1 MIQHLRN
8 NSKILLAITGV
19 ILMLT
24 WLIFPALS
32 SLFEGQG
39 PAQGDYVKVTWRGG
53 RLTAREL
60 EHLRYVHAAT
70 VRFVGNVIREAQQ
83 RQGNPRAPGYPQISL
98 MQHNFQIGINPN
110 GDDGNLLQTEL
121 LAQRGREMGV
131 KVNDETVKNFLRRL
145 SDDTILKDADFAGL
159 MEEAILE
166 GSSVTQGHVFD
177 YLKKEL
183 LAQEVRLMLQA
194 GVESF
199 IPGELAMPQRN
210 ELDTRPTP
218 AEMWSAYEKLHRRVT
233 IEAYPLPVEEF
244 VGKVSAE
251 PKTSDLRKIFEDGRN
266 RIPHPASDEPGFMQP
281 HRVAFGY
288 VRAELKDFTEIA
300 KKEITDEAVA
310 KAYEEGK
317 AKGEFKVVEPPP
329 MNPADKPDE
338 TKPGEDKPGEK
349 PADAPKPD
357 DKPADDKPATDK
369 PANNE
374 PKTDKPT
381 DKPADKPEE
390 KPAEKKADDP
400 ADKKAAEPKKNEG
413 SALNRDIQLVN
424 FQEEGTKED
433 AKQEEGKKTEPPAAT
448 KEETKTGDTK
458 PAETKPAETKPTD
471 PAAKPAETTPAENK
485 PADPATK
492 PADPAAKPEKD
503 PADDKPVKFKPLEE
517 VADEIRT
524 NLAQP
529 IAIKRRQELLAE
541 IQTAVNNYSRDYGRW
556 KVQEA
561 RDEEAKKSKTAPKS
575 SAKRVEKP
583 APLDLSKLVAGTPA
597 KVGETP
603 LVDQNELQTMVDEKD
618 KDGTVKKVPK
628 YEIARASFF
637 DTRAFQQ
644 RAFSDIAFAEKEP
657 FYAPQTL
664 PFPWEDL
671 KSFGGAASDIWVYWR
686 TDEVAARERTFEEA
700 QKDVLQFWKEQQAFK
715 LAQAAAAE
723 LAEKASKGQDLK
735 SLVTKPEAIVTPPAF
750 SWYTSR
756 ATGQFG
762 GGPVLSDVVGVE
774 YPGQEFRQAVY
785 DLQVGQAGVAPDQPH
800 SSVWVVKLLAED
812 GISDADRERFMAT
825 ALDNDLLLISFIS
838 EAPLKDE
845 INEQLMKEYN
855 ISWTPVKE
863 GQEE

>member
-32 SLFEGQG
+32 SLFDGQRA
-39 PAQGDYVKVTWRGG
+39 AQGDYVKVTWRGG

-60 EHLRYVHAAT
+60 QHLGYVHGAT
-70 VRFVGNVIREAQQ
+70 VRFVQNVIREAQQ

-110 GDDGNLLQTEL
+110 GDEGNLLQTEL

-145 SDDTILKDADFAGL
+145 SDDTILKDADFAGI
-159 MEEAILE
+159 MKDSIPE

-210 ELDTRPTP
+210 QLDTRPTP

-233 IEAYPLPVEEF
+233 IEAYPLNVQDF
-244 VGKVSAE
+244 VSKVSAE

-288 VRAELKDFTEIA
+288 VRTELKDFTDIA
-300 KKEITDEAVA
+300 KKEITDEQVA

-329 MNPADKPDE
+329 MKPEDKPADKPAD
-338 TKPGEDKPGEK
+338 KPGEEKPADKPGENKPGEEKPGEK
-349 PADAPKPD
+349 PAEAPKPGEKPAA
-357 DKPADDKPATDK
+357 DKPASED
-369 PANNE
+369 
-374 PKTDKPT
+374 PKTE
-381 DKPADKPEE
+381 KPADKPEE
-390 KPAEKKADDP
+390 KPAEKKADEP
-400 ADKKAAEPKKNEG
+400 ADKKGTEPKKNEG

-424 FQEEGTKED
+424 FQDDTKKD
-433 AKQEEGKKTEPPAAT
+433 EGKKDEGKKEEQPAAT
-448 KEETKTGDTK
+448 KQEPKAGDTK
-458 PAETKPAETKPTD
+458 PAETKPAD
-471 PAAKPAETTPAENK
+471 PAAKPAETK
-485 PADPATK
+485 PVDPNAK

-503 PADDKPVKFKPLEE
+503 PADEKPVKFKTLEE
-517 VADEIRT
+517 VSDQIRT
-524 NLAQP
+524 DLAQP
-529 IAIKRRQELLAE
+529 IAIKRRQQLLTD
-541 IQTAVNNYSRDYGRW
+541 IQAAINNYSRDYSRW
-556 KVQEA
+556 KSQTA
-561 RDEEAKKSKTAPKS
+561 RDEEMKKSKTTSKS
-575 SAKRVEKP
+575 TAKRVEKP
-583 APLDLSKLVAGTPA
+583 APLDLAKLVAGTPA

-618 KDGTVKKVPK
+618 EKDGAVKKVPK
-628 YEIARASFF
+628 YEIARATFF

-644 RAFSDIAFAEKEP
+644 RGFADIAFGEKEP
-657 FYAPQTL
+657 FYTPQTL

-671 KSFGGAASDIWVYWR
+671 KAFGGAASDIWVYWR
-686 TDEVAARERTFEEA
+686 TDEVAAREQTFEEA
-700 QKDVLQFWKEQQAFK
+700 QKDVLKFWKEQQALK
-715 LAQAAAAE
+715 LAEAAAQE

-735 SLVTKPEAIVTPPAF
+735 ALVTKPEAIVTPPAF
-750 SWYTSR
+750 SWFTSR

-762 GGPVLSDVVGVE
+762 GGPVLGDVVGVE

-800 SSVWVVKLLAED
+800 RTVWVVKLLAED

-855 ISWTPVKE
+855 ISWTPAKE
-863 GQEE
+863 DEEE